1 MRVKRGRLIAA
12 LCIAAA
18 VISLIMTIL
27 GAWERIFELFGY
39 KEDLNSPSAATV
51 SFLSVKAADCC
62 ILSSAGRH
70 MMIDCGG
77 DETSGTAV
85 KYMDLNGVER
95 LDILF
100 ITHFDSD
107 HSELLPQ
114 IAENVEIGKI
124 VTAQPFEDS
133 GEELIACAEQN
144 GIEVEFA
151 EAGEEYRLGG
161 FSAVAL
167 SPSYV
172 HDNDNDNSLVLRL
185 EAFGKKMLFTGDIS
199 DEVERE
205 LLSLGAELD
214 CDILKVAHHGSRH
227 SSSDE
232 FLSAVSAEYAVVS
245 VGDNSYGLPSLEA
258 LNRIEQ
264 SGARVLRTDRLGS
277 VSFTLT
283 ESEITVKTEY

>member
-18 VISLIMTIL
+18 VVSAVMTMC
-27 GAWERIFELFGY
+27 GAWERIFELLGY
-39 KEDLNSPSAATV
+39 KEDLNSPSSATV
-51 SFLSVKAADCC
+51 SFLSVGAADCC

-77 DETSGTAV
+77 DEADGAAV
-85 KYMDLNGVER
+85 KYMDLNGIER

-124 VTAQPFEDS
+124 VTAQPFESS
-133 GEELIACAEQN
+133 GEELTAYAVQN
-144 GIEVEFA
+144 GIEVEYA
-151 EAGEEYRLGG
+151 EAGDEYRLGE

-167 SPSYV
+167 SPSYE
-172 HDNDNDNSLVLRL
+172 HNTDNDNSLVLRL
-185 EAFGKKMLFTGDIS
+185 KAFGKKMLFTGDVS
-199 DEVERE
+199 DEVEQE
-205 LLSLGAELD
+205 LLSSGAELD

-227 SSSDE
+227 SSSDD
-232 FLSAVSAEYAVVS
+232 FLSAVSAEYAVAS
-245 VGDNSYGLPSLEA
+245 VGDNGYGLPSLET
-258 LNRIEQ
+258 LRRIES
-264 SGARVLRTDRLGS
+264 SGAQVLRTDRLGS
-277 VSFTLT
+277 VNFTLT
-283 ESEITVKTEY
+283 ENEVTVKTEY

>member
-1 MRVKRGRLIAA
+1 M
-12 LCIAAA
+12 
-18 VISLIMTIL
+18 
-27 GAWERIFELFGY
+27 
-39 KEDLNSPSAATV
+39 
-51 SFLSVKAADCC
+51 
-62 ILSSAGRH
+62 
-70 MMIDCGG
+70 
-77 DETSGTAV
+77 
-85 KYMDLNGVER
+85 
-95 LDILF
+95 
-100 ITHFDSD
+100 
-107 HSELLPQ
+107 
-114 IAENVEIGKI
+114 
-124 VTAQPFEDS
+124 TAQPFEDS

-151 EAGEEYRLGG
+151 EAGDEYRLGEI
-161 FSAVAL
+161 AAAAL
-167 SPSYV
+167 SPSYE
-172 HDNDNDNSLVLRL
+172 HDTDNDNSLVLRL
-185 EAFGKKMLFTGDIS
+185 EVFGKKMLFTGDIS